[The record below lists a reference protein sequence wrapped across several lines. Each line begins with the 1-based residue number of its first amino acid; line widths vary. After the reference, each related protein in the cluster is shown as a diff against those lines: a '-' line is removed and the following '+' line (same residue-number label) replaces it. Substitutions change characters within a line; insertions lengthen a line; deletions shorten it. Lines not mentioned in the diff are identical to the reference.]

1 MANGC
6 LPVTRIRLENVTKVY
21 GSVVAVDHVTLH
33 IEHGEFFTIIG
44 PSGCGKTTTLRILA
58 GFEVPEKGRVFFGD
72 RDVTFVKPYERNT
85 AMVFQNYAL
94 WPHMTVYDNIAYGLR
109 LRKLSEAEIKKRV
122 KQVLELVDLEGL
134 ENRYPLQL
142 SGGQQQRVALARAL
156 VVEPSVLLLDEPLSN
171 LDAKLR
177 LEMREELR
185 TLQKRLGITTVYVTH
200 DQLEALS
207 MSDRI
212 AVMNKGKILQ
222 VGTPEELYMRPKN
235 LFVAGFLGRSYLV
248 KAKVVARRNGYL
260 EVFIPSMKESLIA
273 VGGEEAAGTA
283 IAVIRPESFELA
295 SGGEVENVM
304 DATVEYSMFLGDKR
318 EIRVRIGDEALIVYL
333 PPDSRVEA
341 GDKVKLHVKPDSVM
355 ILPYT
360 GDVSGLEDVL

>member
-1 MANGC
+1 M
-6 LPVTRIRLENVTKVY
+6 TRIRLDNVTKVY
-21 GSVVAVDHVTLH
+21 GSVVAVDHVSID

-44 PSGCGKTTTLRILA
+44 PSGCGKTTTLRIIA
-58 GFEVPEKGRVFFGD
+58 GFEVPEEGKIFFD
-72 RDVTFVKPYERNT
+72 DKDVTYVKPYERNT

-94 WPHMTVYDNIAYGLR
+94 WPHMTVFDNIAYGLR
-109 LRKLSEAEIKKRV
+109 LRKVPEDEIRRRV
-122 KQVLELVDLEGL
+122 KQVLELVDLQGL

-212 AVMNKGKILQ
+212 AVMNKGKVLQ
-222 VGTPEELYMRPKN
+222 VGTPEELYMRPRT
-235 LFVAGFLGRSYLV
+235 LFVAGFLGRSNLV
-248 KAKVVARRNGYL
+248 KAKVGGYHDGYL
-260 EVFIPSMKESLIA
+260 EIFIPSMKESLLA
-273 VGGEEAAGTA
+273 VGDKVEGTA
-283 IAVIRPESFELA
+283 IAVMRPESFQIARGDET
-295 SGGEVENVM
+295 VNVI
-304 DATVEYSMFLGDKR
+304 DAVVEYTMFLGDKK
-318 EIRVRIGDEALIVYL
+318 ELRVRVGDERLVVYL
-333 PPDSRVEA
+333 PPDTRIEA
-341 GDKVKLHVKPDSVM
+341 GSRIKLHVRPDRIMV
-355 ILPYT
+355 LPFT
-360 GDVSGLEDVL
+360 GDISELEDMQ

>member
-1 MANGC
+1 M
-6 LPVTRIRLENVTKVY
+6 TRIRLENVTKVY
-21 GSVVAVDHVTLH
+21 GSVVAVDRATLE
-33 IEHGEFFTIIG
+33 IEDGEFFTIIG
-44 PSGCGKTTTLRILA
+44 PSGCGKTTTLRMIA
-58 GFEVPEKGRVFFGD
+58 GFEVPEEGRIFFDD
-72 RDVTFVKPYERNT
+72 RDVTFLKPYLRNT

-109 LRKLSEAEIKKRV
+109 LRKVPEEEIRRRV
-122 KQVLELVDLEGL
+122 RRVLELVDLVGF

-185 TLQKRLGITTVYVTH
+185 SLQRRLGITTVYVTH

-212 AVMNKGKILQ
+212 AVMNRGRILQ
-222 VGTPEELYMRPKN
+222 VGTPEDLYMRPRN
-235 LFVAGFLGRSYLV
+235 LFVAGFLGRSNLV
-248 KAKVVARRNGYL
+248 KVRVKGRRNSYL
-260 EVFIPSMKESLIA
+260 EVYSPTMQESLLA
-273 VGGEEAAGTA
+273 VGEVEAGSA
-283 IAVIRPESFELA
+283 IAVIRPESFEEA
-295 SGGEVENVM
+295 RESAGENIFE
-304 DATVEYSMFLGDKR
+304 ARVEYSMFLGDKR
-318 EIRVRIGDEALIVYL
+318 ELRVRVGEERLVVYL

-341 GDKVKLHVKPDSVM
+341 GDRIRLRVKPERIMV
-355 ILPYT
+355 LPAT
-360 GDVSGLEDVL
+360 GDIEEI